1 MLVNVKKEDF
11 YYSEDEIKQLALN
24 FGLNAVYEKMALKQD
39 AYMLYIQN
47 EHFYVGL
54 TDRLVMS
61 FIRHSRNKSIYLA
74 LHVFPNFFSYDATR
88 PYVQLCTKEIANEDC
103 YEGQVIPKWTVART
117 DPFLKKIFDN
127 QKQVLR
133 KSEVNRILGEFTRNV
148 KLHLQKEKIAQIKEA
163 ADQLQRVAYVGISDD
178 FVKKV

>member
-11 YYSEDEIKQLALN
+11 YYSEDEIKQLAAD
-24 FGLNAVYEKMALKQD
+24 FGLKAVYEKMALKQD
-39 AYMLYIQN
+39 AYMLYVMDP
-47 EHFYVGL
+47 HFYISL

-61 FIRHSRNKSIYLA
+61 FLRHSRYKSIYLA

-88 PYVQLCTKEIANEDC
+88 PYVQLCTKEMANEDC
-103 YEGQVIPKWTVART
+103 FEGQVIPKWTLANT
-117 DPFLKKIFDN
+117 NPFLKQIFDN

-148 KLHLQKEKIAQIKEA
+148 KLHLQKEKIAEIKEV
-163 ADQLQRVAYVGISDD
+163 ADQYSM
-178 FVKKV
+178 